1 MSTHSNATNSS
12 LFRNTLAVAISGL
25 FAVSGNAAG
34 LVLEEVMVTAQK
46 RVESLQDVP
55 VSVSALSGEKINDAG
70 IQRIEDL
77 SAYIPNFTMTES
89 AVGNVAF
96 IRGIGSGINQGFEQ
110 SVGMFVDGI
119 YAGRSQQFRAPFL
132 DVALVEVLKGPQ
144 GTLFGKNTIAG
155 AVNITTAKPTD
166 EFEASISA
174 LYEPEHGEQEL
185 SLVVSGPL
193 SDTVSGRLAVRK
205 ATFDGYLKNTISGKD
220 EANRDEEIIR
230 ATLRWTPADDLEVLA
245 KFETGS
251 FDVEGRTIQVSS
263 ADGVFAGKNLGDEI
277 TAMFGDKED
286 GIINDTKASRG
297 FDPEVTNTE
306 YDNVTITVNY
316 DMGEHTLT
324 SITGYSSY
332 DFFENGD
339 VDFTALALLDNSF
352 DQQFDQFS
360 QELRIT
366 SPQGETFE
374 YIAGLYYQQ
383 TELDNLTQTPTLLA
397 EVGIGAP
404 GFNRNRTFAQETDTW
419 AAFFQ
424 STWSIS
430 DTLRLTTGL
439 RYSSESKEAQQA
451 LYNADFR
458 TNTVNPAL
466 DGVSGAILGSVVHDY
481 DEDRS
486 EDNLT
491 PAVNLQYDFTPDI
504 MVYASATKGFKGG
517 GYNEAESSGI
527 VERFEYDEEEATAFE
542 LGSKM
547 SLLDGAAELN
557 TAIFYTEYKDRQVS
571 AFEGVSFVV
580 GNAAQSTTKGI
591 EMDGR
596 WQATEQLILRA
607 SMAYLDSTFDDFQG
621 ASCTADQTLAAIAAT
636 GSAACTQ
643 DLSGEVTE
651 FAPEWSGN
659 ISAEYV
665 VPVSA
670 EMDLTFQV
678 DGNYS
683 DSYFFAQD
691 LDENES
697 QDAYTKWNA
706 RIQLSSTDDRWAVA
720 IVGKNLTDEDVVSHG
735 NDIPLFRGAHFAF
748 LERSRSIAL
757 QGTLRF

>member
-263 ADGVFAGKNLGDEI
+263 ADGVFAGKSLGDEI

>member
-55 VSVSALSGEKINDAG
+55 VSVSALSGEKISDAG

-193 SDTVSGRLAVRK
+193 SDTVSGRLAVKK

-286 GIINDTKASRG
+286 GMINDTKASRG

-466 DGVSGAILGSVVHDY
+466 DGVSSSILGSVVHDY

-491 PAVNLQYDFTPDI
+491 PAVNLQYDFSPDI

-596 WQATEQLILRA
+596 WQATEQLLLRA

-621 ASCTADQTLAAIAAT
+621 ASCTADQTLAALAAT

-659 ISAEYV
+659 ISAEYL
-665 VPVSA
+665 VPISA